1 MIEREQAEH
10 NSQNIYY
17 RSTIGAVEAGSIL
30 QLGLRLKTREDIRQ
44 VLLRL
49 WQEGKGEKLYPLTT
63 DADMEAEEKFYKTKV
78 PMPETGCLLWYYFI
92 IVTSTGTFMGTIR
105 NSSAARARSTTR
117 HRRRSRL
124 PSMIGARRPR
134 TGSSTPSCTR
144 SSPTVSAG

>member
-49 WQEGKGEKLYPLTT
+49 WQES
-63 DADMEAEEKFYKTKV
+63 
-78 PMPETGCLLWYYFI
+78 CLGRGFAA
-92 IVTSTGTFMGTIR
+92 VIR
-105 NSSAARARSTTR
+105 WLSARLIRA
-117 HRRRSRL
+117 
-124 PSMIGARRPR
+124 
-134 TGSSTPSCTR
+134 
-144 SSPTVSAG
+144 

>member
-63 DADMEAEEKFYKTKV
+63 DADMEAEEKF
-78 PMPETGCLLWYYFI
+78 L
-92 IVTSTGTFMGTIR
+92 TIR
-105 NSSAARARSTTR
+105 LRKSSCRGYLRVSLMYIMAFHHSFQRST
-117 HRRRSRL
+117 
-124 PSMIGARRPR
+124 P
-134 TGSSTPSCTR
+134 
-144 SSPTVSAG
+144 

>member
-49 WQEGKGEKLYPLTT
+49 WQEGKGEKLYPLAT

-78 PMPETGCLLWYYFI
+78 PMPETGCLLWYYFKI
-92 IVTSTGTFMGTIR
+92 G
-105 NSSAARARSTTR
+105 RA
-117 HRRRSRL
+117 
-124 PSMIGARRPR
+124 
-134 TGSSTPSCTR
+134 SCR
-144 SSPTVSAG
+144 ERV